1 MSSAA
6 ITPNENS
13 YPETVSPYDTTET
26 PASNNVFEALVSEAD
41 RLWHD
46 FALKEIIRC
55 FELVSGVHKVLAR
68 LYAVHVAGK
77 RSTEEYR
84 AFLKARNVAENSRAL
99 NEYHPTVLAFI
110 PAEDR
115 PRMRQ
120 RTSQYAQVLF
130 VMGEQGVAP
139 DKAQEWLAKTQ
150 PVGGKK
156 VSGITKALRLYA
168 RLPIVQERN
177 KEDRARAQAERARTV
192 ERALKKLE
200 RKPIAEVAA
209 SRSLATYKG
218 QPLILLA
225 RVEVTGSLKDS
236 ERHLE

>member
-55 FELVSGVHKVLAR
+55 FESVSGVHKVLAR

-150 PVGGKK
+150 PVGGKRSPASPRLCASMPGCPSCR
-156 VSGITKALRLYA
+156 SGTRKTVRERRQNAL
-168 RLPIVQERN
+168 
-177 KEDRARAQAERARTV
+177 AQSS
-192 ERALKKLE
+192 AL
-200 RKPIAEVAA
+200 
-209 SRSLATYKG
+209 
-218 QPLILLA
+218 
-225 RVEVTGSLKDS
+225 
-236 ERHLE
+236 